1 MRKKIMILKIFV
13 KTNSK
18 LTEPNGFAKVVDIL
32 SLKIK
37 KMIRFGLV
45 LVLNSRNKKSDYIHD
60 IIAHP

>member
-18 LTEPNGFAKVVDIL
+18 LTEPNGCAKVVDIL

-37 KMIRFGLV
+37 KMIRFSLV